1 MSGLNEI
8 FTAIRAAE
16 GYGDKTQLISIITI
30 GFGSKGAATLDAQD
44 TDALFKFALEGLGEC
59 AGELGGL
66 EDYRSKD
73 AVLNYMER
81 LLECMMISRPRGEG
95 IEPGQRAQ
103 IVAYGEAVRKER
115 FIEYAT
121 GELFESG
128 TVDKAGLE
136 RVLCSVTPIKDE
148 YHRGTFLQGLVHY
161 SEKLKGLDAE
171 SRELLARFTE
181 SEIERCCT
189 TEMTEDVLH
198 NLEFAADV
206 CRYFMDDAVEAA
218 LRKVFAIGSSA
229 ISFYAVATLLEC
241 GKDVPADTVDALA
254 RDIEYA
260 DMIHGVLSAHG
271 RLDMFPSELCDEVY
285 LAKSNMVHWLM
296 YPTELGKAPDEIEY
310 LGRVKKHFEVYHI
323 FKFRSESDTLSDDLK
338 GKWLI
343 GWANDEGGTF
353 SNFDE
358 YAKFEKKTAS
368 ATLRYI
374 KRKLL

>member
-1 MSGLNEI
+1 MSRLSEI
-8 FTAIRAAE
+8 FTAVRAAE
-16 GYGDKTQLISIITI
+16 GYGDKTQLISIITY
-30 GFGSKGAATLDAQD
+30 GFGDKGGAKLDAQD
-44 TDALFKFALEGLGEC
+44 ADALLAFAVEELGGCVGVLEGLES
-59 AGELGGL
+59 
-66 EDYRSKD
+66 YKRKD
-73 AVLNYMER
+73 ALLNYMER
-81 LLECMMISRPRGEG
+81 LLECVMISRPSGENVDP
-95 IEPGQRAQ
+95 ETRAR
-103 IVAYGEAVRKER
+103 IVEYGETVRRER
-115 FIEYAT
+115 FVEYAV

-128 TVDKAGLE
+128 KVDRAGLE
-136 RVLCSVTPIKDE
+136 RVLCTVTPLKDE
-148 YHRGTFLQGLVHY
+148 YHRGMFFRGIAHY

-181 SEIERCCT
+181 SEIERYC
-189 TEMTEDVLH
+189 EMEITEDVLQG
-198 NLEFAADV
+198 LEFAADV
-206 CRYFMDDAVEAA
+206 CRYYMDDTLEAA
-218 LRKVFAIGSSA
+218 LRKVFAIESSA
-229 ISFYAVATLLEC
+229 INFYAVATLLEC

-260 DMIHGVLSAHG
+260 EMIHGVLSAYG

-358 YAKFEKKTAS
+358 YSDYEKKTLS